1 MEDPAKAEETRED
14 ASPLSIGLQHAVRRW
29 QAETENAARLASR
42 ENGILTLIAA
52 VLSIGLFKV
61 GDFAGVQPASV
72 SIWVKACLTASLLAM
87 GAALVRILLVRLS
100 SEEIDTSLGPPRR
113 QIFASNNL
121 RWPLNP
127 ALHPAKAPLRDTL
140 EIAYKQTTRAA
151 NSLHVRNLRRKESI
165 DSGQHWLLVAASL
178 AGVALLIYMW
188 LAAPGA
194 PTAPAPQVEGAAN
207 PK

>member
-1 MEDPAKAEETRED
+1 
-14 ASPLSIGLQHAVRRW
+14 
-29 QAETENAARLASR
+29 
-42 ENGILTLIAA
+42 
-52 VLSIGLFKV
+52 
-61 GDFAGVQPASV
+61 
-72 SIWVKACLTASLLAM
+72 M

-100 SEEIDTSLGPPRR
+100 SEEYDSSLSGMEKEGGPGRSERRPPRR
-113 QIFASNNL
+113 QIYASGNL

-178 AGVALLIYMW
+178 AGVSLLIYMW

-194 PTAPAPQVEGAAN
+194 PTAPPPQVEGAADT
-207 PK
+207 K